1 MYDSLFGA
9 DVRMLWFL
17 VTLTRCV
24 GLACLSSVPLL
35 GSVKVGVCTFESL
48 PHALL
53 FMRLCD
59 LRSVWYV
66 CCVFV
71 TVLKEIQQY
80 VTELSET
87 SGEVLISYYLTS
99 IYDHSALEA
108 FSKVAQSLSICR
120 FICSPVFR

>member
-1 MYDSLFGA
+1 
-9 DVRMLWFL
+9 
-17 VTLTRCV
+17 
-24 GLACLSSVPLL
+24 
-35 GSVKVGVCTFESL
+35 
-48 PHALL
+48 
-53 FMRLCD
+53 MRLCD
-59 LRSVWYV
+59 LRSVCYV

-108 FSKVAQSLSICR
+108 LSKVAQSLSVCL
-120 FICSPVFR
+120 FICSSVFR